1 MGCISSKKT
10 ANFSSVNKPED
21 LPLSI
26 KWKDTAVFVPPI
38 SGGRVIKVY
47 DGDTITIAN
56 YMPYANSPLY
66 RFSVRINGIDCP
78 EIKTKNLTEKE
89 CAIIARDTLS
99 DKILNKNVELR
110 NVTLEKYGRILADVI
125 YKGEN
130 CGEFLCKKKLA
141 VIYSGGTKQSP
152 ADWMDYYNSS

>member
-1 MGCISSKKT
+1 MGCVSSKKNT
-10 ANFSSVNKPED
+10 SFSSVNKPED

-26 KWKDTAVFVPPI
+26 KWKDTTAFVPPI
-38 SGGRVIKVY
+38 SCGRVIKVY
-47 DGDTITIAN
+47 DSDTITVAN
-56 YMPYANSPLY
+56 YMPYQNSALY

-78 EIKTKNLTEKE
+78 EIKTKNPTEKQ

-152 ADWMDYYNSS
+152 EDWMDYYNSA